1 MQRILITGGT
11 GFIGRHLVARLVGIG
26 NEVHV
31 LARSEQSLE
40 KLGPLATAVEAH
52 LGDLEDA
59 ASLRRCVDT
68 AKADIVCHLAARTDL
83 RKPRPDLSDVRQALE
98 VDVLGG
104 LDFLRALAQ
113 AEKAARLAASSG
125 VACGIRHGV
134 ASLSRDRQGR
144 TGFRLR
150 PWPID
155 ADPSA
160 AVASGPPALSCRDAP
175 PRPDLRPGQSASFLI
190 PDLIETLLKGEPYA
204 IKSGGVTR
212 DLIHV
217 DDVVDAFTACLERPD
232 LAKDLSGEAI
242 NISTGRET
250 AMADLGRMIE
260 RLIGVD
266 GLVTIG
272 DAPAAGGSARLVA
285 APDKA
290 RERLGWRAAIDL
302 EDGLRHTID
311 WHRTASRRSCPMP
324 STTGKPCPPP
334 RQAEER
340 NDDLIPTLVT
350 ILVPVFNEEANV
362 RRAYQAVV
370 DVFKTLAPAYRYEIV
385 FTDNHSTDNTYALLQ
400 QIAAEDPQVRVDP
413 LCPEFRLSAL
423 DLRRLSERA
432 R

>member
-11 GFIGRHLVARLVGIG
+11 GFIGRHLVARLVGMG
-26 NEVHV
+26 YEVHI
-31 LARSEQSLE
+31 LARSEESLQ
-40 KLGPLATAVEAH
+40 KLGPLANAVEAH

-59 ASLRRCVDT
+59 ASLKHSVDA

-83 RKPRPDLSDVRQALE
+83 RRPQADLSDVRQALE

-113 AEKAARLAASSG
+113 AEKPPVLLLQAASLAEYGTAPLPYRETVREEPVSAYGLGRLMQTHLLQSLRDRLPFPAVMLRLA
-125 VACGIRHGV
+125 
-134 ASLSRDRQGR
+134 LTYGR
-144 TGFRLR
+144 
-150 PWPID
+150 
-155 ADPSA
+155 
-160 AVASGPPALSCRDAP
+160 
-175 PRPDLRPGQSASFLI
+175 GQSESFLV
-190 PDLIETLLKGEPYA
+190 PGLIETLLKGEPYA

-217 DDVVDAFTACLERPD
+217 DDVVDAFVACLERPD

-302 EDGLRHTID
+302 EDGLRQTIA
-311 WHRTASRRSCPMP
+311 WHRD
-324 STTGKPCPPP
+324 GKPPIAPDAVDN
-334 RQAEER
+334 RQA
-340 NDDLIPTLVT
+340 L
-350 ILVPVFNEEANV
+350 
-362 RRAYQAVV
+362 
-370 DVFKTLAPAYRYEIV
+370 PA
-385 FTDNHSTDNTYALLQ
+385 A
-400 QIAAEDPQVRVDP
+400 
-413 LCPEFRLSAL
+413 SAG
-423 DLRRLSERA
+423 
-432 R
+432 